1 MRIISADVE
10 LAWSKLECSFERG
23 FHSNELAPSHKW
35 AEVIHTGPD
44 LPAGIHSGETLLLI
58 DLHQG
63 EVSER
68 LHSSVSLRKVAS
80 TFQVERE
87 CCFKRGKGSD
97 VLNPACDLT
106 QIQIFHAFGMRSEK
120 SFHPLRQVAG
130 LIQDNE
136 LSMDVENL
144 IDRGSF
150 RKRGEVVFQ
159 KRRTDVW
166 NGLEFDV
173 HIRAA
178 AERAFSFR

>member
-1 MRIISADVE
+1 M
-10 LAWSKLECSFERG
+10 
-23 FHSNELAPSHKW
+23 
-35 AEVIHTGPD
+35 
-44 LPAGIHSGETLLLI
+44 
-58 DLHQG
+58 
-63 EVSER
+63 
-68 LHSSVSLRKVAS
+68 S

-130 LIQDNE
+130 LVQDDE

-150 RKRGEVVFQ
+150 RERGKVVFQ
-159 KRRTDVW
+159 KRRIDVW